1 MKTLISV
8 NNISKTFVS
17 QAGKHVRIQA
27 LDHVSLDIR
36 EGEILGVLGPNGA
49 GKTTLLNILS
59 TLLLPDS
66 GTVTMLGKQL
76 VPAHYSELRQSFNMC
91 SGHPNFPW
99 SLTLE
104 ENLFFYGRLYNL
116 RGRILKQ
123 RVASLIDMFG
133 LGQAARLRFDELS
146 SGTKQKLALAKCLI
160 NNPKIIFLDEPTV
173 GFDPDVAVKIRRLIL
188 DIYEKTGA
196 TILLTTHYMPE
207 AEKMCQRIAF
217 LKEGRLI
224 RLATP
229 DELKARQGKK
239 DLEDVFIDL
248 AGKTEEPITA
258 SPPQP
263 EATEVLIR
271 REMRV
276 GPRSLAGDAAKWL
289 NSCFAFTYRNMLY
302 AIRNFFAFME
312 LVFWPIVSLIS
323 IGLMGDFLQMEE
335 RALAFVITGAMT
347 AGILQVTQ
355 LDVAYSLLYEVWAK
369 SLKHT
374 FLTPVGISEH
384 LFGSWVIGIVRGVII
399 FGILGCAAMGFF
411 GFHFPPLSVTGIF
424 LLGIFGSALLLGTLV
439 CYLLLYFGQK
449 AEITAWMFAYLFML
463 VCGIYYP
470 INTLPKFFYYCAQGI
485 PITYFLEYFRQSF
498 GFEPVLRH
506 VLWKGFTLI
515 IVYLVVGLVFMK
527 RAFMQARKN
536 GVIIKLSE

>member
-8 NNISKTFVS
+8 NHISKTFVS
-17 QAGKHVRIQA
+17 QVGKHPHIKA
-27 LDHVSLDIR
+27 LDNISLDIR
-36 EGEILGVLGPNGA
+36 AGEILGILGPNGA
-49 GKTTLLNILS
+49 GKTTFLNILT
-59 TLLLPDS
+59 TLLLPDT
-66 GTVTMLGKQL
+66 GTVTMLGKPL
-76 VPAHYSELRQSFNMC
+76 VPANYSELRQRFNMC

-104 ENLFFYGRLYNL
+104 ENLCFYGRLYNL
-116 RGRILKQ
+116 KGKALRQ

-133 LGQAARLRFDELS
+133 LGESARLRFDELS

-160 NNPKIIFLDEPTV
+160 NEPKIIFLDEPTV

-217 LKEGRLI
+217 IKEGRLI

-248 AGKTEEPITA
+248 AGKKAEA
-258 SPPQP
+258 VSPPQP
-263 EATEVLIR
+263 TESRALYNQQEISA
-271 REMRV
+271 E
-276 GPRSLAGDAAKWL
+276 PRSLVPEVARWL
-289 NSCFAFTYRNMLY
+289 NSCFAFTYRNTLY
-302 AIRNFFAFME
+302 ALRNFFAFVE
-312 LVFWPIVSLIS
+312 LGFWPIVSLIS
-323 IGLMGDFLQMEE
+323 IGLMGQFLQMEE
-335 RALAFVITGAMT
+335 RALAFVITGAIT

-411 GFHFPPLSVTGIF
+411 GFRFPPLSVTGIF

-439 CYLLLYFGQK
+439 CYLLLCFGQK

-463 VCGIYYP
+463 ICGIYYP
-470 INTLPKFFYYCAQGI
+470 VDTLPEFFYFCAQFV

-498 GFEPVLRH
+498 GFQPVLH
-506 VLWKGFTLI
+506 DVLWKGFALI
-515 IVYLVVGLVFMK
+515 ILYLAGGLLLMK
-527 RAFMQARKN
+527 HAFIQARKS
-536 GVIIKLSE
+536 GVIVKLSE

>member
-355 LDVAYSLLYEVWAK
+355 LDV
-369 SLKHT
+369 
-374 FLTPVGISEH
+374 
-384 LFGSWVIGIVRGVII
+384 
-399 FGILGCAAMGFF
+399 
-411 GFHFPPLSVTGIF
+411 
-424 LLGIFGSALLLGTLV
+424 
-439 CYLLLYFGQK
+439 
-449 AEITAWMFAYLFML
+449 
-463 VCGIYYP
+463 
-470 INTLPKFFYYCAQGI
+470 
-485 PITYFLEYFRQSF
+485 
-498 GFEPVLRH
+498 
-506 VLWKGFTLI
+506 
-515 IVYLVVGLVFMK
+515 
-527 RAFMQARKN
+527 
-536 GVIIKLSE
+536 

>member
-1 MKTLISV
+1 MKSLISIY
-8 NNISKTFVS
+8 NISKTFIS
-17 QAGKHVRIQA
+17 QAGKHPHIKA
-27 LDHVSLDIR
+27 LDNISLDIR

-49 GKTTLLNILS
+49 GKTTFLNILS

-66 GTVTMLGKQL
+66 GTITMMGKQL
-76 VPAHYSELRQSFNMC
+76 IPAHYSELRQCFNMC

-104 ENLFFYGRLYNL
+104 ENLYFYGRLYNL
-116 RGRILKQ
+116 KGRILKQ

-133 LGQAARLRFDELS
+133 LGQVARLRFDELS

-160 NNPKIIFLDEPTV
+160 NEPKIIFLDEPTV

-229 DELKARQGKK
+229 EELKTRQGQK
-239 DLEDVFIDL
+239 DLESVFIDL
-248 AGKTEEPITA
+248 AGKIAETGLG
-258 SPPQP
+258 SPLQ
-263 EATEVLIR
+263 EAGDLLSWQESR
-271 REMRV
+271 PA
-276 GPRSLAGDAAKWL
+276 PRSFAPDVARWL
-289 NSCFAFTYRNMLY
+289 NGCFAFTYRNMLY
-302 AIRNFFAFME
+302 ALRNFFAFME

-323 IGLMGDFLQMEE
+323 IGLMGDFLEMEE
-335 RALAFVITGAMT
+335 RAFAFVITGAIT

-374 FLTPVGISEH
+374 LLTPVGISEH
-384 LFGSWVIGIVRGVII
+384 LFGSWVIGIARGVII
-399 FGILGCAAMGFF
+399 FVILGCAATVFF
-411 GFHFPPLSVTGIF
+411 GFEFPPLLVTGVF

-439 CYLLLYFGQK
+439 CYLLLCFGQK
-449 AEITAWMFAYLFML
+449 AEITAWMLAYLFML
-463 VCGIYYP
+463 ICGIYYP
-470 INTLPKFFYYCAQGI
+470 VSTLPKFFYYCAQCV

-498 GFEPVLRH
+498 GFQPVLNY
-506 VLWKGFTLI
+506 VLWKGFALI
-515 IVYLVVGLVFMK
+515 VFYLIVGLFFMK
-527 RAFMQARKN
+527 HAFIQARKN
-536 GVIIKLSE
+536 GVIVKLSE